1 MKLFDFMRKK
11 KLNDK
16 GMTLV
21 EVLVGMMIL
30 AIVVVP
36 TMRMFASSS
45 STNHSSRLRQ
55 RATLV
60 GESVLES
67 FKAYDMEALCKQFRG
82 GSFKGVTTSAGTTM
96 SVEAKIGGVMTS
108 PFRPDDEL
116 DQDATA
122 YTFKAFDVISEDQH
136 YDIVIEAEPHIDS
149 EPSVLRM
156 ESQNAYSDAIIT
168 FDKNFNTRILAEA
181 NDKAKQLLLATKPTA
196 TISSVEISDFDRVFT
211 ITVEDVGGAQKVS
224 VKVDYTCQAKVN
236 YSHSPAVGQ
245 PATPGTATYTAA
257 DMASSVTLP
266 DNSSTET
273 ELVVYDN
280 SATIA
285 GTDINGRVCK
295 LNQIFLYYCPVYSNT
310 FGSGSS
316 DEVVLE
322 GSLSTQ
328 YDPNVTTEP
337 EALGYMPLRV
347 NVAKQLNTDITNTD
361 LNNQEVLYSV
371 RVTNNMSGGGKA
383 RLISNLNQNLSGIS
397 HLTPITYT
405 NFIDH
410 NTFDTGVV
418 DPVELM
424 YDLDVYIYKHTGN
437 PDPDPADAI
446 AVFTGSKNE

>member
-1 MKLFDFMRKK
+1 MRLFDFMRKK

-36 TMRMFASSS
+36 TLRMFASSS

-60 GESVLES
+60 GESVMES

-82 GSFKGVTTSAGTTM
+82 GGFKGVTTGAGTTM
-96 SVEAKIGGVMTS
+96 SVEASYGASTGS
-108 PFRPDDEL
+108 PFRSDDEL
-116 DQDATA
+116 NQDATG

-136 YDIVIEAEPHIDS
+136 YDVVIEAAPHVNS

-156 ESQNAYSDAIIT
+156 ESPNAYSDAIIT

-181 NDKAKQLLLATKPTA
+181 NAKAKALLLASKPTA
-196 TISSVEISDFDRVFT
+196 TVSTVTISDFDRVFT
-211 ITVEDVGGAQKVS
+211 ITVDDAGGAQKVS
-224 VKVDYTCQAKVN
+224 VKVDYTCQAQVD
-236 YSHSPAVGQ
+236 YTYSPAVGQ
-245 PATPGTATYTAA
+245 PAVPGSVTYSAT

-280 SATIA
+280 ATTIA
-285 GTDINGRVCK
+285 GTAINGRVCK
-295 LNQIFLYYCPVYSNT
+295 LNQIFLYYCPVYSGT
-310 FGSGSS
+310 FGAGSS

-322 GSLSTQ
+322 GYLSTQ
-328 YDPNVTTEP
+328 YDPSVVSEP

-347 NVAKQLNTDITNTD
+347 NVAKQLNTDITNID
-361 LNNQEVLYSV
+361 LNNQEFLYDV

-383 RLISNLNQNLSGIS
+383 LLISNLNENLSGIS
-397 HLTPITYT
+397 HLTPITYA

-410 NTFDTGVV
+410 KTFSDGIVDT
-418 DPVELM
+418 VELM
-424 YDLDVYIYKHTGN
+424 YDVEVYIYKHTGDPN
-437 PDPDPADAI
+437 PNPADAI
-446 AVFTGSKNE
+446 AVFTGTKNE